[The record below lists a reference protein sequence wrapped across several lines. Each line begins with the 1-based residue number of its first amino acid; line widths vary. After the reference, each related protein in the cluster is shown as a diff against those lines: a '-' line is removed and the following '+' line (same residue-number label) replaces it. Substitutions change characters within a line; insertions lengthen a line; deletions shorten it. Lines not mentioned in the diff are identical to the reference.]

1 MSGRPPIGREGA
13 PEAGPGTG
21 PEISPEISVVIPHL
35 NQPEH
40 LRRCLASL
48 ADQKDAPPFE
58 IIVVDNGSPA
68 PPGNLC
74 AEFGARLLHQPA
86 PGPGLARNLGVAEA
100 RAPVLAFIDA
110 DCHAD
115 PGWLAAIAARF
126 ADPGTGVLGGDVRIA
141 RADPGRATLLEAYE
155 SVYAYRMEEY
165 IRRQG
170 FTGTGNLAI
179 RREVF
184 DAVGPFA
191 GIGVAEDRDWGQR
204 ARVMGHSTRYAPEMR
219 VHHPARPT
227 FADLALKWDRQT
239 AHDFARMPAGV
250 GGRLR
255 WLARTA
261 AMAGSPA
268 LEILRILR
276 SDRVE
281 GPRERG
287 LAFAGLV
294 RIRLHRARRMLMLG
308 LGTDPD
314 TMSGS
319 WNRR

>member
-1 MSGRPPIGREGA
+1 MTGTAR
-13 PEAGPGTG
+13 TG
-21 PEISPEISVVIPHL
+21 PDISVVIPHL
-35 NQPEH
+35 SQPEH
-40 LRRCLASL
+40 LRRCLAAL
-48 ADQKDAPPFE
+48 RDQEDAPPCE

-68 PPGNLC
+68 PPEALC

-86 PGPGLARNLGVAEA
+86 PGPGLARNTGVEAA
-100 RAPVLAFIDA
+100 RAPILAFIDA
-110 DCHAD
+110 DCRAD

-126 ADPGTGVLGGDVRIA
+126 ASPEIGILGGDVRIA
-141 RADPGRATLLEAYE
+141 RADPARPTLIEAYE

-184 DAVGPFA
+184 DAVGPFG
-191 GIGVAEDRDWGQR
+191 GIGIAEDRDWGQR
-204 ARVMGHSTRYAPEMR
+204 ARAAGHLTRYAPEMR
-219 VHHPARPT
+219 VYHPARPT

-239 AHDFARMPAGV
+239 AHDFARMPAGP
-250 GGRLR
+250 GGRLK

-261 AMAGSPA
+261 AVAGSPA
-268 LEILRILR
+268 SEIIRILR

-281 GPRERG
+281 GPRARG

-308 LGTDPD
+308 LGSDAATLSD
-314 TMSGS
+314 S

>member
-1 MSGRPPIGREGA
+1 M
-13 PEAGPGTG
+13 
-21 PEISPEISVVIPHL
+21 
-35 NQPEH
+35 
-40 LRRCLASL
+40 
-48 ADQKDAPPFE
+48 
-58 IIVVDNGSPA
+58 VDNGSPA
-68 PPGNLC
+68 PPEALC

-86 PGPGLARNLGVAEA
+86 PGPGLARNTGVEAA
-100 RAPVLAFIDA
+100 RAPILAFIDA

-115 PGWLAAIAARF
+115 PDWLAAIAARF
-126 ADPGTGVLGGDVRIA
+126 ADSGIEILGGDVRIW
-141 RADPGRATLLEAYE
+141 RDDPANPTMLEAYE

-179 RREVF
+179 RRAVF
-184 DAVGPFA
+184 DAVGPFG
-191 GIGVAEDRDWGQR
+191 GIGIAEDRDWGQR
-204 ARVMGHSTRYAPEMR
+204 ARAMGHVTRYAPEMR
-219 VHHPARPT
+219 VHHPARQT

-239 AHDFARMPAGV
+239 AHDFARMAPGAS
-250 GGRLR
+250 GRLK

-261 AMAGSPA
+261 AVAGSPA
-268 LEILRILR
+268 PEIVRILR

-281 GPRERG
+281 GPRARS

-308 LGTDPD
+308 LGSDPA
-314 TMSGS
+314 TMSDS

>member
-1 MSGRPPIGREGA
+1 MTGTPRASLD
-13 PEAGPGTG
+13 AGPD
-21 PEISPEISVVIPHL
+21 ISVVIPHL

-48 ADQKDAPPFE
+48 RDQTDAPPHE

-68 PPGNLC
+68 PPEALC

-86 PGPGLARNLGVAEA
+86 PGPGLARNAGVEAA

-110 DCHAD
+110 DCRAD

-126 ADPGTGVLGGDVRIA
+126 AAPETEVLGGDVRIA
-141 RADPGRATLLEAYE
+141 RADPVRPTLLEAYE

-179 RREVF
+179 RRAVF
-184 DAVGPFA
+184 DAVGPFG
-191 GIGVAEDRDWGQR
+191 GIGIAEDRDWGQR
-204 ARVMGHSTRYAPEMR
+204 ARAMGHVTRYAPEMR

-239 AHDFARMPAGV
+239 AHDFARMAPGV
-250 GGRLR
+250 PGRLK

-261 AMAGSPA
+261 IVAGSPA
-268 LEILRILR
+268 AEIVRILR

-281 GPRERG
+281 GPRARF

-294 RIRLHRARRMLMLG
+294 RVRLHRARRMLMLG
-308 LGTDPD
+308 LGSDPA
-314 TMSGS
+314 TMSDS

>member
-1 MSGRPPIGREGA
+1 MRET
-13 PEAGPGTG
+13 PRISPDPGPGIG
-21 PEISPEISVVIPHL
+21 AGIGPEISVVIPHL
-35 NQPEH
+35 NQPDF

-48 ADQKDAPPFE
+48 RDQKNAPPHE

-68 PPGNLC
+68 PPEALC

-86 PGPGLARNLGVAEA
+86 PGPGLARNAGVEAA
-100 RAPVLAFIDA
+100 RAPILAFIDA

-126 ADPGTGVLGGDVRIA
+126 SAPDIEILGGDVRISRDDTA
-141 RADPGRATLLEAYE
+141 SLTMLEAYE

-179 RREVF
+179 RRTVF
-184 DAVGPFA
+184 DAVGPFG
-191 GIGVAEDRDWGQR
+191 GIGIAEDRDWGQR
-204 ARVMGHSTRYAPEMR
+204 ARAMGHVTRYAPEMR

-239 AHDFARMPAGV
+239 AHDFARMAPGAS
-250 GGRLR
+250 GRLK

-261 AMAGSPA
+261 AVAGSPA
-268 LEILRILR
+268 PEIVRILR

-281 GPRERG
+281 GPRARS

-308 LGTDPD
+308 LGSDPA
-314 TMSGS
+314 TMSDS

>member
-1 MSGRPPIGREGA
+1 MRETPRISPEPVPGIGAGA
-13 PEAGPGTG
+13 
-21 PEISPEISVVIPHL
+21 SPEISVVIPHL
-35 NQPEH
+35 NQPDF

-48 ADQKDAPPFE
+48 RDQKNAPPHE

-68 PPGNLC
+68 PPEALC

-86 PGPGLARNLGVAEA
+86 PGPGLARNAGVEAA
-100 RAPVLAFIDA
+100 RAPILAFIDA
-110 DCHAD
+110 DCRAD

-126 ADPGTGVLGGDVRIA
+126 ATPEIEILGGDVRIA
-141 RADPGRATLLEAYE
+141 RGDPANPTMLEAYE

-184 DAVGPFA
+184 DAVGPFG
-191 GIGVAEDRDWGQR
+191 GIGIAEDRDWGQR
-204 ARVMGHSTRYAPEMR
+204 ARAMGHVTRYAPEMR
-219 VHHPARPT
+219 VHHPARQT

-239 AHDFARMPAGV
+239 AHDFARMAPGAS
-250 GGRLR
+250 GRLK

-261 AMAGSPA
+261 AVAGSPA
-268 LEILRILR
+268 PEIVRILR

-281 GPRERG
+281 GPRARS

-308 LGTDPD
+308 LGSDPA
-314 TMSGS
+314 TMSDS

>member
-1 MSGRPPIGREGA
+1 MT
-13 PEAGPGTG
+13 EAPGTG
-21 PEISPEISVVIPHL
+21 PDISVVIPHL
-35 NQPEH
+35 SQPEH

-48 ADQKDAPPFE
+48 RDQRDAPPHE

-68 PPGNLC
+68 PPEALC

-86 PGPGLARNLGVAEA
+86 PGPGLARNAGVAA
-100 RAPVLAFIDA
+100 SRAPILAFIDA
-110 DCHAD
+110 DCRAD

-126 ADPGTGVLGGDVRIA
+126 ADSGIGILGGDVRIA
-141 RADPGRATLLEAYE
+141 RADPARPTLLEAYE

-184 DAVGPFA
+184 DAVGPFG
-191 GIGVAEDRDWGQR
+191 GIGIAEDRDWGQR
-204 ARVMGHSTRYAPEMR
+204 ARTLGHITRYAPEMR

-239 AHDFARMPAGV
+239 AHDFARVPAGA
-250 GGRLR
+250 GARLK
-255 WLARTA
+255 WLARA
-261 AMAGSPA
+261 AIVAGSPA
-268 LEILRILR
+268 PEIVRILR

-281 GPRERG
+281 GPRARG
-287 LAFAGLV
+287 LAFAGLL

-308 LGTDPD
+308 LGADPASL
-314 TMSGS
+314 SGS